1 MAQAAAAA
9 ATLAASAASPAS
21 ACPAAAAAA
30 AVPQPQW
37 APKPRQVLESGG
49 VVARCDWLSA
59 STPSPA

>member
-21 ACPAAAAAA
+21 ACPAAAAA